1 MCLAAAAVLLLWGAA
16 RVVPGEG
23 PDAPPRRS
31 PSGFALLGAVLLLG
45 SAMLRIERETAMMPW
60 FLVLP
65 AYSWILRAAARDNR
79 ITRVAFLL
87 LIAAECAGLVLL
99 FRQPVPSAAA
109 EAKREIVAAA
119 RASLAALEHG
129 RGSDLR
135 DSVEA
140 LLRDSR
146 NTPVTASRFRAA
158 AERTASLP
166 PLPQAAPPGGDAAF
180 GSRFVDVT
188 LSQLRYWFSI
198 FTLAGGAAVVL
209 LAPFFIIAGMPRRH
223 SLRLLAVL
231 AVLLAGVG
239 TAAYASRRPSA
250 GSLRGAL
257 ETLDATLRLPD
268 GSLRAEHAFRAFL
281 GEKENTPAML
291 AARLKTVLE
300 LKTPPP
306 PIPRGKPAAE
316 ELPASK

>member
-1 MCLAAAAVLLLWGAA
+1 MCLAAAAILLIWGAS

-31 PSGFALLGAVLLLG
+31 PSGIALLGALLLLG
-45 SAMLRIERETAMMPW
+45 SAMLRIEREVAMMPW

-65 AYSWILRAAARDNR
+65 AYCWILRAAARDNR

-99 FRQPVPSAAA
+99 FRQPVPTAAA

-119 RASLAALEHG
+119 RASLAALERG
-129 RGSDLR
+129 RGGDLR

-140 LLRDSR
+140 LLLDSR

-166 PLPQAAPPGGDAAF
+166 PLPPQAVPPGGDAF

-188 LSQLRYWFSI
+188 LTQLRYWFSI
-198 FTLAGGAAVVL
+198 LTLAGGAAVVI
-209 LAPFFIIAGMPRRH
+209 LAPFFIIAGMPLRH
-223 SLRLLAVL
+223 SLRLLAVF
-231 AVLLAGVG
+231 AVLLAGFG
-239 TAAYASRRPSA
+239 AAVYASRRPSA

-268 GSLRAEHAFRAFL
+268 GSLRAEHAFRTFL
-281 GEKENTPAML
+281 AEKENTPAML
-291 AARLKTVLE
+291 ASRLKTVLE

-306 PIPRGKPAAE
+306 PIPRGERAAEGSPAA
-316 ELPASK
+316 K